1 MAERLSIDKAKDLVE
16 RLRSSMC
23 RDECR
28 DCECLQGVLVQIEI
42 VAGED
47 VSEIT
52 GPLKVSA
59 EQMHSCLG
67 CNPCPPAE
75 IFGDISCNQWHD
87 LRSKP

>member
-16 RLRSSMC
+16 NLGSAMC

-28 DCECLQGVLVQIEI
+28 NCECLQGVLVQIEI

>member
-1 MAERLSIDKAKDLVE
+1 MPVKLYLDEAKDLVE
-16 RLRSSMC
+16 NLKRSMI
-23 RDECR
+23 RDECK

-42 VAGED
+42 AADED

-67 CNPCPPAE
+67 CDPCPPAE
-75 IFGDISCNQWHD
+75 IFGDISCINE
-87 LRSKP
+87 